1 MTRRLEPLLGVEGD
15 LAALR
20 ILLSRTATEE
30 DRERALRAEATR
42 YRSRLAEVLGDEE
55 EVDTVEG

>member
-15 LAALR
+15 VAALR
-20 ILLSRTATEE
+20 ILLSRTTTPQ
-30 DRERALRAEATR
+30 DKERALRTTAAA

-55 EVDTVEG
+55 EVDDVKG